1 MSAAKNSIEGIV
13 PAGRLDAA
21 IAEAAP
27 DLSRERVKALIA
39 EGRLSIEGNHV
50 TAGSSRKHEGR
61 AFTLELPPPV
71 DVDLKPENIPLTVVF
86 EDDHLIVI
94 DKPAGLV
101 VHPAPGHPGG
111 TLVNA
116 LLHHCAGSLSGIGGE
131 RRPGI
136 VHRIDKD
143 TSGLMVAAKSD
154 LAHRGLAALFK
165 AHDIDRHYLA
175 IVDGVPMPLS
185 GRIEGAVGRASGDR
199 KKMAV
204 VSPGQGKHAVTHY
217 AVRNALVQ
225 AALVDCTLETGRT
238 HQVRVHMAHI
248 GHPLIGDPLYG
259 RRQKKS
265 VPTVRKAFARQ
276 ALHAAVLGF
285 THPITA
291 EKLRF
296 ESPIPADMQELF
308 RALRV

>member
-1 MSAAKNSIEGIV
+1 
-13 PAGRLDAA
+13 
-21 IAEAAP
+21 
-27 DLSRERVKALIA
+27 
-39 EGRLSIEGNHV
+39 
-50 TAGSSRKHEGR
+50 
-61 AFTLELPPPV
+61 
-71 DVDLKPENIPLTVVF
+71 
-86 EDDHLIVI
+86 
-94 DKPAGLV
+94 
-101 VHPAPGHPGG
+101 
-111 TLVNA
+111 
-116 LLHHCAGSLSGIGGE
+116 
-131 RRPGI
+131 
-136 VHRIDKD
+136 
-143 TSGLMVAAKSD
+143 
-154 LAHRGLAALFK
+154 
-165 AHDIDRHYLA
+165 
-175 IVDGVPMPLS
+175 MPLS

-217 AVRNALVQ
+217 AVREVLDQ

-265 VPTVRKAFARQ
+265 VATVRKAFSRQ

>member
-1 MSAAKNSIEGIV
+1 MSANDQEHLKIF
-13 PAGRLDAA
+13 AGRAGRHL
-21 IAEAAP
+21 AEAMCEHLSLPLGQASSTTFP
-27 DLSRERVKALIA
+27 DGEIMVKVEDYPSEEHELATLPRVRGDEI
-39 EGRLSIEGNHV
+39 
-50 TAGSSRKHEGR
+50 
-61 AFTLELPPPV
+61 
-71 DVDLKPENIPLTVVF
+71 
-86 EDDHLIVI
+86 
-94 DKPAGLV
+94 
-101 VHPAPGHPGG
+101 
-111 TLVNA
+111 VNA
-116 LLHHCAGSLSGIGGE
+116 LLHHCKGQLSGINGVA
-131 RRPGI
+131 RPGI

-199 KKMAV
+199 KKMTV
-204 VSPGQGKHAVTHY
+204 VSVGQGKHAVTHY
-217 AVRNALVQ
+217 AVREVLDQ

-265 VPTVRKAFARQ
+265 VATVRKAFSRQ